1 MKRKIKILDEKRIFN
16 EFFKIDEGKIEE
28 QKSENIVSTFSL
40 FKLTRPNAVAV
51 LIYNEDSNK
60 VILVKQ
66 FRFPIAHY
74 GSEYIIEAVAGK
86 IDGTEEP
93 KETAVREVFEEIGYK
108 ITKESLSNPVEI
120 YPSPGYSTEKI
131 YIFLAVVKDS
141 DKVEGAG
148 GGLEEEHESINI
160 VELELHD
167 FISKIK
173 SNEIKDSK
181 TIIAATLIRV

>member
-1 MKRKIKILDEKRIFN
+1 MIKQIKILGEKRIFDG
-16 EFFKIDEGKIEE
+16 FFKIDEGKIEE
-28 QKSENIVSTFSL
+28 RKSESIISTFSRC
-40 FKLTRPNAVAV
+40 KVTRPNAVAV

-66 FRFPIAHY
+66 FRFPVAHY
-74 GSEYIIEAVAGK
+74 GSEFILEAVAGK

-93 KETAVREVFEEIGYK
+93 KDAAVREVFEEVGYK
-108 ITKESLSNPVEI
+108 INKESLSKPIEI

-131 YIFLAVVKDS
+131 YIFLVVVKDA

-148 GGLEEEHESINI
+148 GGLEEEDESIDI

-167 FISKIK
+167 FIAKIK
-173 SNEIKDSK
+173 ANEIMDSK
-181 TIIAATLIRV
+181 TIIAANLIRI